1 MANRELYKGHLMRIW
16 LARLMLCGV
25 LTLSPVAIAAEEQV
39 SLNFVNADIA
49 EVIKAISQITRRNFL
64 VDPRVKGTINI
75 VSSTPIPASMAYDTL
90 LSALRLQ
97 GFAAVESNG
106 VTKVM
111 PEADAKLYIPGVG
124 DRSGSGDKLVTRVFM
139 LHHESAV
146 QLVPILRPLI
156 APNNIVVAYP
166 NNNALVVTDY
176 ASNLKRIEQIVATL
190 DQPQS
195 AATTVIPVKYAS
207 VMDLAQIINRLMLDG
222 SVIATGSTDASQRF
236 MLMADARTNSLL
248 LRTDSPA
255 RIARVQELAAK
266 LDIQTSA
273 PGNIHVVYLKN
284 AEATRLAQ
292 TLRAVLSGDTSAAT
306 APSGTLSTSS
316 SSATPAT
323 TTPSATSGVSGAS
336 AAPGAFNPAAAAPV
350 MGGMIQADAA
360 SNALIITSSD
370 AVYNNLR
377 TVVEML
383 DVRRAQVFVEA
394 LIAEVT
400 ADKAAEFGIQWQA
413 LNGINNPGAN
423 VIGGTNF
430 GTQGAGGAAGAPGG
444 NIISAAGN
452 IGTVGQGLNIGVV
465 RGSMNIPGLGTVL
478 NLGMLARVL
487 ENDANAN
494 ILSTPNLL
502 TLDNEEAKIII
513 GQNVPFITGSYAQT
527 GGAAT
532 ATPFQ
537 TIERKDVGL
546 TLRIKPQVSEGGTI
560 KLQVYQEV
568 SSVQTQTI
576 NNAAGV
582 ITNKRSLE
590 STVLVDEGQII
601 VLGGLIQDSVTNGV
615 DKVPVLGDI
624 PLLGNLFRH
633 EVRQHT
639 KTNLM
644 VFIRPYV
651 MRDGQAH
658 QGLTQDRYDYL
669 RGEQLKSQLPSH
681 FMLPDMA
688 APAMPPLSLK
698 LDNPK
703 PVDAVKP

>member
-111 PEADAKLYIPGVG
+111 PEADAKLYISGVG

-292 TLRAVLSGDTSAAT
+292 TLRAVLSGDTFRYSQCIWRLGY
-306 APSGTLSTSS
+306 SRYHYSICYLRHLWR
-316 SSATPAT
+316 
-323 TTPSATSGVSGAS
+323 VCGARCVQ
-336 AAPGAFNPAAAAPV
+336 FV
-350 MGGMIQADAA
+350 GG
-360 SNALIITSSD
+360 NACD
-370 AVYNNLR
+370 GWH
-377 TVVEML
+377 
-383 DVRRAQVFVEA
+383 D
-394 LIAEVT
+394 
-400 ADKAAEFGIQWQA
+400 
-413 LNGINNPGAN
+413 
-423 VIGGTNF
+423 
-430 GTQGAGGAAGAPGG
+430 PGG
-444 NIISAAGN
+444 C
-452 IGTVGQGLNIGVV
+452 GVECPDYYV
-465 RGSMNIPGLGTVL
+465 
-478 NLGMLARVL
+478 
-487 ENDANAN
+487 
-494 ILSTPNLL
+494 
-502 TLDNEEAKIII
+502 
-513 GQNVPFITGSYAQT
+513 
-527 GGAAT
+527 
-532 ATPFQ
+532 
-537 TIERKDVGL
+537 
-546 TLRIKPQVSEGGTI
+546 
-560 KLQVYQEV
+560 
-568 SSVQTQTI
+568 
-576 NNAAGV
+576 
-582 ITNKRSLE
+582 
-590 STVLVDEGQII
+590 
-601 VLGGLIQDSVTNGV
+601 
-615 DKVPVLGDI
+615 
-624 PLLGNLFRH
+624 FRCG
-633 EVRQHT
+633 
-639 KTNLM
+639 
-644 VFIRPYV
+644 I
-651 MRDGQAH
+651 
-658 QGLTQDRYDYL
+658 
-669 RGEQLKSQLPSH
+669 
-681 FMLPDMA
+681 
-688 APAMPPLSLK
+688 
-698 LDNPK
+698 
-703 PVDAVKP
+703 